1 MNNINLTGRLTRDPE
16 LRYSQSGTAIANF
29 SLAVNREY
37 NHEETDFIDCVAF
50 GRTAEAVGTYM
61 KKGSQI
67 GVTGSLQIES
77 YTKKDGTKG
86 KAAKVVLK
94 HFDFLSSKVVDA
106 PLRHEKSEW
115 DSLGEEINLNAPES
129 DFEVHAGEIPF

>member
-29 SLAVNREY
+29 SLAVSREY

-61 KKGSQI
+61 QKGSQI
-67 GVTGSLQIES
+67 GVTGSLQIE
-77 YTKKDGTKG
+77 TFTRKDGTKG
-86 KAAKVVLK
+86 KAAKVVIK
-94 HFDFLSSKVVDA
+94 HFDFLSAKAAES
-106 PLRHEKSEW
+106 PRERERSEW
-115 DSLGEEINLNAPES
+115 DSLGEEININAP
-129 DFEVHAGEIPF
+129 AGAADLDAPF